1 MMLSFARICFK
12 DDKQGMD
19 GRRRWKNKLMAEN
32 RTTNV
37 ADDDVVNSIPG
48 LIVEAKR
55 V

>member
-12 DDKQGMD
+12 DDKGWKEKMEKQIN
-19 GRRRWKNKLMAEN
+19 GRKQNDEPVA
-32 RTTNV
+32 